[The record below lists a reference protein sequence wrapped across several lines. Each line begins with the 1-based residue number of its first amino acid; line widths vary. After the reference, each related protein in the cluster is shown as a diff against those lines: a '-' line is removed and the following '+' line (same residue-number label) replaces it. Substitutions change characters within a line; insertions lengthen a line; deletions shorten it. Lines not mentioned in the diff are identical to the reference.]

1 MLISIYI
8 TRNDGTFH
16 AKNNFLNCQGAA
28 ESDNDIE
35 TVPVT
40 I

>member
-1 MLISIYI
+1 MFPVACFFGCYRNIVNLCMLHS
-8 TRNDGTFH
+8 
-16 AKNNFLNCQGAA
+16 